1 MMLVL
6 ICILSL
12 LISIPGFIK
21 KAGYSFISGLIP
33 GYNLYLFFSIIE
45 FPIFLL
51 IGISLG
57 LIFAPDR
64 MFFLTLL
71 CILLPFI
78 VNDAYG
84 KGKISGVFTLF
95 LPFIMYPVLAYF
107 TGFYGYDV
115 IEAKETFILK
125 NKVFCIFLAI
135 ISVYVYLNFTI
146 IVEPNKLVDKSDNH
160 YVNDIYMSDGRI
172 YNEFLNSK
180 EKKMYMFL
188 LENTKKFQSVHDLD
202 MNEFGCVDYNE
213 CGSIIDR
220 AHDAIL
226 VDHPELVNYAS
237 YSWSYTDTSGFKLRL
252 IFSVPNVFSVKM
264 GELKIQ
270 RIIDDIKKE
279 TKNMSDKEKIMY
291 VYEWIGENN
300 TYDRTFTYMSKNQ
313 SIYNVFMKKNAVCAG
328 FAKASQVIFQNIGIE
343 SYPITGDT
351 TGPHMWN
358 VVKLN
363 NKYYFF
369 DSTVSASARNKKTS
383 WYYDGL
389 KQDYMS
395 TYKVDF
401 PEWYPEISSTEDL
414 YAVS

>member
-1 MMLVL
+1 MLVL
-6 ICILSL
+6 VCLLSL

-21 KAGYSFISGLIP
+21 KAGYSFFKGLIP
-33 GYNLYLFFSIIE
+33 GYNLYLFFSIID

-57 LIFAPDR
+57 MVFLPDR
-64 MFFLTLL
+64 MFFMTFL

-78 VNDAYG
+78 VNHAYG
-84 KGKISGVFTLF
+84 KGKISGLFTLF

-115 IEAKETFILK
+115 METKDTFVFK
-125 NKVFCIFLAI
+125 NKIFCVFLAI
-135 ISVYVYLNFTI
+135 LSIYVYSNFTI
-146 IVEPNKLVDKSDNH
+146 IVDTNELIDKENIH

-172 YNEFLNSK
+172 YNDFLNEK

-188 LENTKKFQSVHDLD
+188 LNNTKKFQSVHELD
-202 MNEFGCVDYNE
+202 MDEAGCRDYNE
-213 CGSIIDR
+213 CSSMLNK
-220 AHDAIL
+220 AHEAML
-226 VDHPELVNYAS
+226 VDHPELINYAS
-237 YSWSYTDTSGFKLRL
+237 YSWSYSDFSGFKLRL
-252 IFSVPNVFSVKM
+252 IFAVPNPVSVEF
-264 GELKIQ
+264 GEMKIQ
-270 RIIDDIKKE
+270 RIIDNIKE
-279 TKNMSDKEKIMY
+279 DTNDMNDLEKIRY
-291 VYEWIGENN
+291 VYDWIGENN
-300 TYDRTFTYMSKNQ
+300 TYDLTFTYTSKNQ

-343 SYPITGDT
+343 SYTITGNS

-358 VVKLN
+358 VVKLDD
-363 NKYYFF
+363 KYYFF

-395 TYKVDF
+395 TYTVDF
-401 PEWYPEISSTEDL
+401 PEWYPNISATEGL
-414 YAVS
+414 YIVS